1 MTKKQS
7 GIERAIEAAG
17 GMRALSRQLG
27 VSLQSVQNY
36 KRRGWC
42 SIQRAIE
49 IEAQYGIPRAELVSP
64 KDLANADALSG
75 PFPGESDD

>member
-1 MTKKQS
+1 MTKKQT
-7 GIERAIEAAG
+7 GIECAIEAAG

-49 IEAQYGIPRAELVSP
+49 IEAQYGIPRTELVSP
-64 KDLANADALSG
+64 KDLANAEALSD
-75 PFPGESDD
+75 PFNGSEQ